1 MGEHTLTLKLL
12 DNHAS
17 ELEQTS
23 IPLIHR
29 SARQN
34 EVKIRWNNVLIVK
47 GEPFFPIFLFAI

>member
-1 MGEHTLTLKLL
+1 MTLKLL